1 MADAG
6 EGLIDAQNRIQERM
20 DEREEERAR
29 RATAGRCDPEKV
41 RRAES
46 LRLAYTELSRQL
58 ETTTH
63 TARRQQLSNALAE
76 LERQLEGDRRT
87 PALISHST
95 RDGRTRHRL
104 FVPRVANPSFEL
116 SEPRRIR

>member
-29 RATAGRCDPEKV
+29 RARRQADQDPEQM

-58 ETTTH
+58 RATTH
-63 TARRQQLSNALAE
+63 NARRQQLSNALAE
-76 LERQLEGDRRT
+76 LERQLQAIG
-87 PALISHST
+87 AST
-95 RDGRTRHRL
+95 H
-104 FVPRVANPSFEL
+104 
-116 SEPRRIR
+116 

>member
-29 RATAGRCDPEKV
+29 RARTHPDKDPEQL

-58 ETTTH
+58 EATTNS
-63 TARRQQLSNALAE
+63 ARRQQLGSALAE
-76 LERQLEGDRRT
+76 LDRQLK
-87 PALISHST
+87 ALGARAH
-95 RDGRTRHRL
+95 
-104 FVPRVANPSFEL
+104 
-116 SEPRRIR
+116 

>member
-29 RATAGRCDPEKV
+29 RAMPQRDHDPERL

-58 ETTTH
+58 QATTH
-63 TARRQQLSNALAE
+63 TARRQQLSSALAE
-76 LERQLEGDRRT
+76 LERQLKDLGAR
-87 PALISHST
+87 PH
-95 RDGRTRHRL
+95 
-104 FVPRVANPSFEL
+104 
-116 SEPRRIR
+116 

>member
-29 RATAGRCDPEKV
+29 RAMPQAQYDPEQL

-58 ETTTH
+58 EATTH
-63 TARRQQLSNALAE
+63 IARRQQLTSALAE
-76 LERQLEGDRRT
+76 LERQLESLGAR
-87 PALISHST
+87 PH
-95 RDGRTRHRL
+95 
-104 FVPRVANPSFEL
+104 
-116 SEPRRIR
+116 

>member
-29 RATAGRCDPEKV
+29 RARRHADYDPEQV

-46 LRLAYTELSRQL
+46 LRLAHTELSRQL
-58 ETTTH
+58 EATTH
-63 TARRQQLSNALAE
+63 SARRQQLSSALAE
-76 LERQLEGDRRT
+76 LDRQLQ
-87 PALISHST
+87 AL
-95 RDGRTRHRL
+95 G
-104 FVPRVANPSFEL
+104 PN
-116 SEPRRIR
+116 

>member
-29 RATAGRCDPEKV
+29 RARYKADHNPEQL

-46 LRLAYTELSRQL
+46 LRLASTELSRQL
-58 ETTTH
+58 QATTH
-63 TARRQQLSNALAE
+63 TARRQQLKSALAE
-76 LERQLEGDRRT
+76 LERQLE
-87 PALISHST
+87 AL
-95 RDGRTRHRL
+95 G
-104 FVPRVANPSFEL
+104 AAQ
-116 SEPRRIR
+116 

>member
-29 RATAGRCDPEKV
+29 RAMPQVEHDPEQL

-46 LRLAYTELSRQL
+46 LRLACTELRRQL
-58 ETTTH
+58 EATTH
-63 TARRQQLSNALAE
+63 HARRQQLTSALAE
-76 LERQLEGDRRT
+76 LERQLASLDAR
-87 PALISHST
+87 PH
-95 RDGRTRHRL
+95 
-104 FVPRVANPSFEL
+104 
-116 SEPRRIR
+116 

>member
-29 RATAGRCDPEKV
+29 RAMPQADYDPEQV

-58 ETTTH
+58 EATTH
-63 TARRQQLSNALAE
+63 TARRQQLASALAE
-76 LERQLEGDRRT
+76 LERQLESLGVR
-87 PALISHST
+87 PH
-95 RDGRTRHRL
+95 
-104 FVPRVANPSFEL
+104 
-116 SEPRRIR
+116 

>member
-29 RATAGRCDPEKV
+29 RARQKAEHDPERS
-41 RRAES
+41 RRTES

-58 ETTTH
+58 EATTH
-63 TARRQQLSNALAE
+63 DTRRQQLTSALAE
-76 LERQLEGDRRT
+76 LKRQLE
-87 PALISHST
+87 ALGTT
-95 RDGRTRHRL
+95 RAH
-104 FVPRVANPSFEL
+104 
-116 SEPRRIR
+116 

>member
-29 RATAGRCDPEKV
+29 RARRQADLDPEQV

-46 LRLAYTELSRQL
+46 LRLAHTELNRQL
-58 ETTTH
+58 QTTTH
-63 TARRQQLSNALAE
+63 TARRQQLTSALAE
-76 LERQLEGDRRT
+76 LERQLQ
-87 PALISHST
+87 ALGPQAH
-95 RDGRTRHRL
+95 
-104 FVPRVANPSFEL
+104 
-116 SEPRRIR
+116 

>member
-29 RATAGRCDPEKV
+29 RAMPQAEHDPEQL

-46 LRLAYTELSRQL
+46 LRWRTPSSAGSSKRPR
-58 ETTTH
+58 
-63 TARRQQLSNALAE
+63 TAPVGSSSTSALAE
-76 LERQLEGDRRT
+76 LERQLESLGAR
-87 PALISHST
+87 PH
-95 RDGRTRHRL
+95 
-104 FVPRVANPSFEL
+104 
-116 SEPRRIR
+116 

>member
-29 RATAGRCDPEKV
+29 RARAHADHDPERL

-58 ETTTH
+58 EATTH
-63 TARRQQLSNALAE
+63 SARRQQLGNALAE
-76 LERQLEGDRRT
+76 LDRQLK
-87 PALISHST
+87 ALGAQAH
-95 RDGRTRHRL
+95 
-104 FVPRVANPSFEL
+104 
-116 SEPRRIR
+116 

>member
-29 RATAGRCDPEKV
+29 RARRQADLDPEQV

-46 LRLAYTELSRQL
+46 LRLACTELNRQL
-58 ETTTH
+58 QTTTH
-63 TARRQQLSNALAE
+63 TARRQQLTSALAE
-76 LERQLEGDRRT
+76 LERQLQ
-87 PALISHST
+87 ALGPQAH
-95 RDGRTRHRL
+95 
-104 FVPRVANPSFEL
+104 
-116 SEPRRIR
+116 

>member
-29 RATAGRCDPEKV
+29 RAQRQADHDPEQL

-58 ETTTH
+58 RATSH
-63 TARRQQLSNALAE
+63 DARRQQLTSALAE
-76 LERQLEGDRRT
+76 LERQIQ
-87 PALISHST
+87 ALGARAH
-95 RDGRTRHRL
+95 
-104 FVPRVANPSFEL
+104 
-116 SEPRRIR
+116 

>member
-1 MADAG
+1 MGDSG

-29 RATAGRCDPEKV
+29 RAMPKGGDPEQL

-58 ETTTH
+58 QAATH
-63 TARRQQLSNALAE
+63 TARRQQLSSALAE
-76 LERQLEGDRRT
+76 IERQLNVLGVR
-87 PALISHST
+87 PH
-95 RDGRTRHRL
+95 
-104 FVPRVANPSFEL
+104 
-116 SEPRRIR
+116 

>member
-29 RATAGRCDPEKV
+29 RAVRAKEQDPEKL

-46 LRLAYTELSRQL
+46 LRLARTELSRQL
-58 ETTTH
+58 VETRH
-63 TARRQQLSNALAE
+63 DARKKQLTSALAE
-76 LERQLEGDRRT
+76 LDNQLAAIGAARS
-87 PALISHST
+87 SH
-95 RDGRTRHRL
+95 
-104 FVPRVANPSFEL
+104 
-116 SEPRRIR
+116 

>member
-1 MADAG
+1 VIEPAQSASLEAEAHIERISKMADAG

-29 RATAGRCDPEKV
+29 RAKQKADHDPERI

-58 ETTTH
+58 QVT
-63 TARRQQLSNALAE
+63 
-76 LERQLEGDRRT
+76 
-87 PALISHST
+87 SHST
-95 RDGRTRHRL
+95 RKQQLISALAEVENQLKALDARAH
-104 FVPRVANPSFEL
+104 
-116 SEPRRIR
+116 

>member
-29 RATAGRCDPEKV
+29 RAMPQAQYDPEQL

-58 ETTTH
+58 SATTH
-63 TARRQQLSNALAE
+63 TARKQQLTSALAE
-76 LERQLEGDRRT
+76 LEKQLK
-87 PALISHST
+87 AL
-95 RDGRTRHRL
+95 GA
-104 FVPRVANPSFEL
+104 PRAH
-116 SEPRRIR
+116 

>member
-1 MADAG
+1 MGDAG

-29 RATAGRCDPEKV
+29 RARRPGGDPEQL

-58 ETTTH
+58 QATTH
-63 TARRQQLSNALAE
+63 DARRQQLTGALAE
-76 LERQLEGDRRT
+76 VERQLEVLGA
-87 PALISHST
+87 PALT
-95 RDGRTRHRL
+95 TT
-104 FVPRVANPSFEL
+104 
-116 SEPRRIR
+116 

>member
-29 RATAGRCDPEKV
+29 RASRLTEKDPERL

-58 ETTTH
+58 AATTH
-63 TARRQQLSNALAE
+63 NARKQQLTNALAE
-76 LERQLEGDRRT
+76 VDRQLAQLG
-87 PALISHST
+87 ASH
-95 RDGRTRHRL
+95 
-104 FVPRVANPSFEL
+104 
-116 SEPRRIR
+116 